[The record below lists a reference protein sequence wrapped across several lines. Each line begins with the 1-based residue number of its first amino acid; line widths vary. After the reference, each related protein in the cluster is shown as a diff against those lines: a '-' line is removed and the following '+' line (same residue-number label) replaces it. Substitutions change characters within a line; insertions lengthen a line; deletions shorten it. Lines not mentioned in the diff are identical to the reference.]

1 LRPLP
6 LDRFKAF
13 SDGVFAIAIT
23 LLALELTV
31 PVATEGLLAAL
42 VEQWQEFLGYFLSFV
57 FIGGVWLAHARMT
70 SLMKGGDAAVFGVNL
85 LMLLF
90 VGLLPFTTSLMVT
103 YMTGPDVAVAVYGI
117 NLLLASLLL
126 SFLLVYIARDRRL
139 AAHEVADETLAAVAR
154 RQWAGILVEA
164 VALVVTLFAP
174 LLAVGFYLVA
184 AVQFLVLPL
193 VGLHRAGRGVP
204 DDDAVGTRV
213 S

>member
-1 LRPLP
+1 
-6 LDRFKAF
+6 
-13 SDGVFAIAIT
+13 
-23 LLALELTV
+23 
-31 PVATEGLLAAL
+31 
-42 VEQWQEFLGYFLSFV
+42 
-57 FIGGVWLAHARMT
+57 
-70 SLMKGGDAAVFGVNL
+70 
-85 LMLLF
+85 
-90 VGLLPFTTSLMVT
+90 
-103 YMTGPDVAVAVYGI
+103 VYGI

-139 AAHEVADETLAAVAR
+139 AADEVADETLAAVAR